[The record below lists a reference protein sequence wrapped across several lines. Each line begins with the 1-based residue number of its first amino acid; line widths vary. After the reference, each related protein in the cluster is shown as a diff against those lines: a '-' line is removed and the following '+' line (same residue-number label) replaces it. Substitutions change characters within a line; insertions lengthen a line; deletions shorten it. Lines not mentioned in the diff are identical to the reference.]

1 MPHLILEHS
10 ANVSDVAEIA
20 GLVVVLHH
28 AALATGIAPIDAL
41 RTRAAQRDIYAVGDE
56 YPKNGFI
63 AVTARL
69 APGRSDSDKQILTE
83 ALMAALS
90 DALGDA
96 QDNLMLSVEYQEID
110 PLFRINKNNLR
121 SVIAE
126 RNIRHEGTRRG
137 C

>member
-20 GLVVVLHH
+20 GLVVMLHH
-28 AALATGIAPIDAL
+28 AALATGIAPLDAL

>member
-28 AALATGIAPIDAL
+28 AALATGIAPLDAL

-110 PLFRINKNNLR
+110 PLFRLNKNNLR